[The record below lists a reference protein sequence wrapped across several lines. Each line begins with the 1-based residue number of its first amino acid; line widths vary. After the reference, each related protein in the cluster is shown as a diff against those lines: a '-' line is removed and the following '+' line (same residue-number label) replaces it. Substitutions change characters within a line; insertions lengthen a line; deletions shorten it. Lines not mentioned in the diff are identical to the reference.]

1 MTGNMAPR
9 LFILLLLISL
19 IGLPSV
25 AVAQEWTWTAS
36 QIDPEGTDSWL
47 AVDHDGNVHVSYRV
61 ATGGKLKYAFLPAG
75 GSNWFTMTLDQM
87 LGDFLSGIAVDAK
100 GNPYICYSP
109 GVLKLAVFD
118 GRRWK
123 IQEIDPGN
131 GLVHFYCSVRFGPD
145 GAPNLSWYVETP
157 FAVHHAVLRNGV
169 WIARIVDNQD
179 LPGKMNSLAVD
190 HLGNPQLSYIG
201 LNGTKLKYA
210 RFNGQVWTRINLE
223 APNQGLEMSRGDTG
237 MGNSIAIDRDNN
249 PMISYF
255 DTSSL
260 KFAHSVDGKWKFEI
274 IDRFDPLD
282 KWGWR
287 TFRSTTVLDR
297 KGNPHIGYQCP
308 LGLKHAWWDGHQ
320 WRTQVIL
327 APAETTFDGA
337 MAIDDKDNLY
347 FSYTD
352 PVQHSLMLAIGRY
365 SGEHQTARTGS
376 SPESKKQ
383 P

>member
-1 MTGNMAPR
+1 MTRNMAPR

-61 ATGGKLKYAFLPAG
+61 AAGGKLKYAFLPAG

-87 LGDFLSGIAVDAK
+87 LGDFLSGIAVDPK

-123 IQEIDPGN
+123 IQEVDPDN

-145 GAPNLSWYVETP
+145 GAPHLSWYVETP
-157 FAVHHAVLRNGV
+157 FTVHHAVLRDGV

-179 LPGKMNSLAVD
+179 LPGKINSMAVD
-190 HLGNPQLSYIG
+190 RLGNPQLSYIG

-327 APAETTFDGA
+327 APAGTTFDGA